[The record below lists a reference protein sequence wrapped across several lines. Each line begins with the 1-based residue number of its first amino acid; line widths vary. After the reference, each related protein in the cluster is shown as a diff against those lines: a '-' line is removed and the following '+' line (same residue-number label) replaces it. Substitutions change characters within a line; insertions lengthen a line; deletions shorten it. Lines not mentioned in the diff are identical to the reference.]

1 MVDAGPLRSLSLLC
15 SECAIYISK
24 NKRGAVTELNDR
36 SLSRRKCFGL
46 AATASLGSGILVAE
60 RLSASIFQSPAGE
73 TNKNQQ
79 SENALGARTYNIR
92 DFGAKGDGTTLD
104 TSAVQAAIDAG
115 NKDQGGP
122 VWVPGGAFLIG
133 TVGMRSN
140 VRRTLAAPANR
151 LGPAEWYTD
160 APPPATR

>member
-1 MVDAGPLRSLSLLC
+1 MYSAGIVLEEFLIGAWHRRSICYFSTDARACHQKMVDAGPLRSLSLLC

-79 SENALGARTYNIR
+79 S
-92 DFGAKGDGTTLD
+92 
-104 TSAVQAAIDAG
+104 
-115 NKDQGGP
+115 
-122 VWVPGGAFLIG
+122 
-133 TVGMRSN
+133 
-140 VRRTLAAPANR
+140 
-151 LGPAEWYTD
+151 
-160 APPPATR
+160 